1 MADRLI
7 VIYSPEIRDEYLAA
21 WVGLIGRGY
30 APETLP
36 ASRVLRLLR
45 YPMQRAVVWP
55 DVPSPNDPLP
65 GGATVRLPILREA
78 TEADREALTR
88 WADYA
93 ASVRAGAV
101 AALGGE
107 LPAGER
113 RLIALQLAGS
123 RRGRR
128 AVLIL
133 TESAIREVGHLAGDT
148 GGPAEN
154 GGAAAPGA
162 ADGAGGCP
170 DGLGGGGG

>member
-7 VIYSPEIRDEYLAA
+7 VIWSPEIRDEYLAA

-65 GGATVRLPILREA
+65 AGAVVRLPILREA
-78 TEADREALTR
+78 DAADREALTR

-101 AALGGE
+101 AALGGD
-107 LPAGER
+107 LPAGEK

-123 RRGRR
+123 RRGKR

-133 TESAIREVGHLAGDT
+133 TESAIREVGHLAGDS

-170 DGLGGGGG
+170 GGLGGGGG

>member
-101 AALGGE
+101 SALGGD
-107 LPAGER
+107 LPAGEK

-123 RRGRR
+123 RRGKR

-133 TESAIREVGHLAGDT
+133 TESAIREVGHLAGNP

>member
-55 DVPSPNDPLP
+55 DIPSPNDPLP

-101 AALGGE
+101 AALGGD

-113 RLIALQLAGS
+113 RIIALQLAGS
-123 RRGRR
+123 RRGKR

-133 TESAIREVGHLAGDT
+133 TESAIREVGHLAGNT
-148 GGPAEN
+148 GGPSEN

-170 DGLGGGGG
+170 DGLGGGDG

>member
-1 MADRLI
+1 MDDRLI

-36 ASRVLRLLR
+36 AARILRLLR
-45 YPMQRAVVWP
+45 YPIQHAIVWP

-65 GGATVRLPILREA
+65 AGAAVRLPILRDA
-78 TEADREALTR
+78 TPEDRAALTR

-101 AALGGE
+101 AALGGD

-123 RRGRR
+123 RRGKR

-133 TESAIREVGHLAGDT
+133 RQSDLEEVGHLAGDS
-148 GGPAEN
+148 GKPPAG
-154 GGAAAPGA
+154 GGAEAPGA
-162 ADGAGGCP
+162 ADGAGGRQG
-170 DGLGGGGG
+170 GLGGGGG

>member
-55 DVPSPNDPLP
+55 DIPSPNDPLP

-101 AALGGE
+101 AALGGD

-123 RRGRR
+123 RRGKR

-133 TESAIREVGHLAGDT
+133 TESAIREVGHLAGNT

-154 GGAAAPGA
+154 GGASAPGA

-170 DGLGGGGG
+170 DGLGGSGG

>member
-36 ASRVLRLLR
+36 ASRVLRLIR

-55 DVPSPNDPLP
+55 DIPSPNDPLP

-101 AALGGE
+101 AALGGD

-123 RRGRR
+123 RRGKR

-133 TESAIREVGHLAGDT
+133 TESAIREVGHLAGDS
-148 GGPAEN
+148 GRPSEN
-154 GGAAAPGA
+154 GGASAPGA

-170 DGLGGGGG
+170 DGLGRGGG